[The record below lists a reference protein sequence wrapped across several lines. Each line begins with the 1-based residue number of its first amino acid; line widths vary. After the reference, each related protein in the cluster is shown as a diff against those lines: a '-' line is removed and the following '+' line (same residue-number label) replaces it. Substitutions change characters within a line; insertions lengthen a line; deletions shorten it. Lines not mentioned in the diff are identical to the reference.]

1 MTDES
6 TYEREIGGLKKSLRS
21 FPDYNGLV
29 ITRNDEAGI
38 KVDGK
43 NISVVPVWKWL
54 INSQVYILYR
64 HQPSDK
70 CLQTCR
76 QLRVTW

>member
-6 TYEREIGGLKKSLRS
+6 TYEREIGGLKKFLRA
-21 FPDYNGLV
+21 FPDYNGLI
-29 ITRNDEAGI
+29 ITRNDEAEI

-54 INSQVYILYR
+54 LN
-64 HQPSDK
+64 K
-70 CLQTCR
+70 
-76 QLRVTW
+76 